1 MDMSSKLTRDE
12 VLRVAELARLELTD
26 AEVERFTQ
34 QLAGILTYA
43 GEVSRIDT
51 TGVAPTAH
59 VATAPRWR
67 EDVPGPSL
75 DRATILDNAP
85 DAAPAAGLFRVPKV
99 L

>member
-1 MDMSSKLTRDE
+1 MSSKLTRDE
-12 VLRVAELARLELTD
+12 VRHIAELARLELTD
-26 AEVERFTQ
+26 AEVELFTR
-34 QLAGILTYA
+34 QLADILTYA
-43 GEVSRIDT
+43 SEVSAIDT
-51 TGVAPTAH
+51 TGVAPTSH

-75 DRATILDNAP
+75 DRATILKNAP